1 MAISFKVN
9 VSPLSVDAPKDTSLI
24 WVIREQLERTGTLL
38 TSRLLRRTS
47 FGQAR
52 EERPAAL
59 ARHRSVRPYA
69 LVIGCAIAVGAASPA
84 LAQQPSH
91 QALSGASP
99 TSASANKITAEAPFL
114 KANDIAMTKMIKDM
128 TVKPTGDVDRDF
140 VAMMIPHHK
149 GAIDMSEAE
158 LSWGHNQQ
166 LLRIAQE
173 IVAEELQEIAAMRAA
188 LGEKLTPSEAALLG
202 NSASALAPAR
212 ADRRQPSLE
221 AEKPFLAED
230 DAAMTKMMKDMAVK
244 PTGDVD
250 RDFVAMMVPHHQ
262 GAIDMAQAELRYGHD
277 ARLKRIAQEIV
288 VDQIEQI
295 SLMRLAVGEPLPP
308 SVSSPTNPTVPSQT
322 GGQAGS
328 PTREQPPM
336 KMDGAMRMSPRPSEP
351 QAGDL

>member
-9 VSPLSVDAPKDTSLI
+9 VSPVSVDAPKDTSLI
-24 WVIREQLERTGTLL
+24 WVIRERLERTGTLL

-47 FGQAR
+47 FGNAR
-52 EERPAAL
+52 EERPVAL
-59 ARHRSVRPYA
+59 ERHRSVRPYA
-69 LVIGCAIAVGAASPA
+69 LVIASVIAVGAASA
-84 LAQQPSH
+84 ASAQEPSH
-91 QALSGASP
+91 QGLGGASP
-99 TSASANKITAEAPFL
+99 TSASANQITSETPFL
-114 KANDIAMTKMIKDM
+114 KANDAAMAKMIKDM

-140 VAMMIPHHK
+140 VAMMIPHHQ

-188 LGEKLTPSEAALLG
+188 LGEKLTPSEAALVG
-202 NSASALAPAR
+202 NSASASAPAR

-221 AEKPFLAED
+221 AEKPFLGED

-277 ARLKRIAQEIV
+277 ARLKRIAQEII
-288 VDQIEQI
+288 VDQIAQI
-295 SLMRLAVGEPLPP
+295 SLMRFAVGEPLPP

-336 KMDGAMRMSPRPSEP
+336 KMDGAMRMSPGPSEP

>member
-1 MAISFKVN
+1 
-9 VSPLSVDAPKDTSLI
+9 
-24 WVIREQLERTGTLL
+24 
-38 TSRLLRRTS
+38 
-47 FGQAR
+47 
-52 EERPAAL
+52 
-59 ARHRSVRPYA
+59 
-69 LVIGCAIAVGAASPA
+69 
-84 LAQQPSH
+84 
-91 QALSGASP
+91 
-99 TSASANKITAEAPFL
+99 
-114 KANDIAMTKMIKDM
+114 
-128 TVKPTGDVDRDF
+128 
-140 VAMMIPHHK
+140 VAMMVPHHQ
-149 GAIDMSEAE
+149 GAIDMAEAE
-158 LSWGHNQQ
+158 LSYGHNQQ

-188 LGEKLTPSEAALLG
+188 LGDKLTPSEAALLG

-230 DAAMTKMMKDMAVK
+230 DAAMTKMMNDMAVK

-262 GAIDMAQAELRYGHD
+262 GAIDMAQAELRCGHD

>member
-1 MAISFKVN
+1 MIEDRPIMSRTVADN
-9 VSPLSVDAPKDTSLI
+9 RNSL
-24 WVIREQLERTGTLL
+24 VVGLGN
-38 TSRLLRRTS
+38 
-47 FGQAR
+47 AR
-52 EERPAAL
+52 KERPAAP
-59 ARHRSVRPYA
+59 AHYRSVGPYA
-69 LVIGCAIAVGAASPA
+69 LVVAVAIALGAASPV
-84 LAQQPSH
+84 LAQELSY

-99 TSASANKITAEAPFL
+99 SSASANKTTSETPFL
-114 KANDIAMTKMIKDM
+114 KANDAAMTKMIDDM
-128 TVKPTGDVDRDF
+128 AVKPTGDVDRDF
-140 VAMMIPHHK
+140 VAMMVPHHQ

-158 LSWGHNQQ
+158 LSYGHNQQ

-173 IVAEELQEIAAMRAA
+173 IVAEEFQEIAAMRAA
-188 LGEKLTPSEAALLG
+188 LGDKLTPSEAALLG
-202 NSASALAPAR
+202 NSASALVESRSSAPAR

-230 DAAMTKMMKDMAVK
+230 DAAMTKMMNDMAVK

-308 SVSSPTNPTVPSQT
+308 SVSSPTNPTVPPQT

>member
-1 MAISFKVN
+1 
-9 VSPLSVDAPKDTSLI
+9 VDAPKDTGA
-24 WVIREQLERTGTLL
+24 LE
-38 TSRLLRRTS
+38 
-47 FGQAR
+47 
-52 EERPAAL
+52 
-59 ARHRSVRPYA
+59 RHRSVRSYA
-69 LVIGCAIAVGAASPA
+69 LVIASVIAVGAASA
-84 LAQQPSH
+84 ASAQEPPH
-91 QALSGASP
+91 QALGGASP
-99 TSASANKITAEAPFL
+99 TSASAKITSEAPFL
-114 KANDIAMTKMIKDM
+114 KANDAAMAKMIKDM
-128 TVKPTGDVDRDF
+128 TVKPIGDIDRDF
-140 VAMMIPHHK
+140 VAMMIPHHQ

-166 LLRIAQE
+166 LLRIAQA

-188 LGEKLTPSEAALLG
+188 LGDKLTPSEAALLG

-230 DAAMTKMMKDMAVK
+230 DAAMTMMMNDMAVK

-308 SVSSPTNPTVPSQT
+308 SVSSPTNPTVPPQT

-328 PTREQPPM
+328 PTGEQPPM

>member
-9 VSPLSVDAPKDTSLI
+9 VSPVSVDAPKDTGA
-24 WVIREQLERTGTLL
+24 LE
-38 TSRLLRRTS
+38 
-47 FGQAR
+47 
-52 EERPAAL
+52 
-59 ARHRSVRPYA
+59 RHRSVRSYA
-69 LVIGCAIAVGAASPA
+69 LVIASVIAVGAASA
-84 LAQQPSH
+84 ASAQEPPH
-91 QALSGASP
+91 QALGGASP
-99 TSASANKITAEAPFL
+99 TSASADKVTSEAPFL
-114 KANDIAMTKMIKDM
+114 KANDAAMAKMIKDM
-128 TVKPTGDVDRDF
+128 TVKPTGDIDRDF
-140 VAMMIPHHK
+140 VAMMIPHHQ

-188 LGEKLTPSEAALLG
+188 LGDKLTPSEAALLG
-202 NSASALAPAR
+202 NSASASVESGSSAPAR

-230 DAAMTKMMKDMAVK
+230 DAAMTKMMNDIAVK

-308 SVSSPTNPTVPSQT
+308 SVSSPTNPTVPPQT

-328 PTREQPPM
+328 PTGEQPPI